1 MLAPNPPSPS
11 STTTYNFVPTADQ
24 RSPEPETRFPD
35 PGSGSINIHPIA
47 APPPSQTGSTA
58 TKKPNARSATAPAC
72 YDEKELNQMLPPKR
86 LLPFAKPG
94 QKRPRT
100 DTPSQPDTAQTTAPA
115 ARNASIE
122 ATNSQPSAP
131 MTSHNTFERTD
142 SFLSDSQSQP
152 LIPTQPYPEAET
164 EMPELQVQSTQPYP
178 CPYPATSHEEPL
190 GRAIS
195 AVSTSRIRTN
205 DVFEQ
210 RQPAPEALEDQL
222 TLYMSQPTPE
232 RILFLENW
240 MCELIEDDKFMKL
253 CQDVEGT
260 WRRFAFGIKKS

>member
-1 MLAPNPPSPS
+1 M
-11 STTTYNFVPTADQ
+11 
-24 RSPEPETRFPD
+24 TR
-35 PGSGSINIHPIA
+35 
-47 APPPSQTGSTA
+47 
-58 TKKPNARSATAPAC
+58 
-72 YDEKELNQMLPPKR
+72 
-86 LLPFAKPG
+86 
-94 QKRPRT
+94 
-100 DTPSQPDTAQTTAPA
+100 
-115 ARNASIE
+115 
-122 ATNSQPSAP
+122 
-131 MTSHNTFERTD
+131 HNTFERTD

-164 EMPELQVQSTQPYP
+164 EMPELQVQSTQPLSYLHP
-178 CPYPATSHEEPL
+178 TTNEQLLCREQPL
-190 GRAIS
+190 GKAIS
-195 AVSTSRIRTN
+195 AASTSRIRTN

-210 RQPAPEALEDQL
+210 RQPAPETLEDQL